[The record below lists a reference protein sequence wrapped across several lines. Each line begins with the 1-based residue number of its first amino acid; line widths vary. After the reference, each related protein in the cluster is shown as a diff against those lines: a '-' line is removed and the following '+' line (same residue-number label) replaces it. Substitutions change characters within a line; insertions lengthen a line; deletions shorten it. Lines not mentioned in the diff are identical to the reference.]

1 MSRNFYKLWAE
12 TMSRFFAP
20 MAPLAMTLLKV
31 LKVRMNELLRAA
43 TPSGKK
49 PLGVAAVALILQ
61 HCLQVKSSL
70 YSKPPKKRYQKG
82 PLK

>member
-31 LKVRMNELLRAA
+31 LKVRKNELLRAN
-43 TPSGKK
+43 SGKK
-49 PLGVAAVALILQ
+49 PLGVAAVALIKLQ